1 MRPVSPRAR
10 SLSTGLVVAFSTIAA
25 LAATPASQTPAE
37 KANRPIDPT
46 RPSVERRAPGAN
58 PVLEPGIRTW
68 GVGAVR
74 LVQDAEA
81 QMAAA
86 PVGDNSSAQISAL
99 LGVTRKLSGSPMAG
113 KVSAFRVSPN
123 GTTAVFIADK
133 DTAGISEL
141 YSVPV
146 DGSSAPTKI
155 SAGLTFAAG
164 KVGVS
169 AFQISPDSARV
180 VFLADPA
187 TAAGVNEIFSAPM
200 NGSSAPVKLNA
211 AGAAPVTGFGITP
224 DSAWTVF
231 FGVDT
236 ASGSGA
242 VELYRAAIGTASS
255 AVQISDVG
263 QGNAAGDV
271 VAASFSPDSDWVVY
285 AGDGLA
291 DNVFQMYSVPIAAAG
306 PGSDIQLSAALG
318 SVGLVRIS
326 ADSTRV
332 VHTSDANVLGKMDV
346 FSTPIGGGTRTR
358 LNPSMAGDGVT
369 AIEINPAGTRVAYL
383 ADQTTAGVN
392 EVYSAQ
398 MLVAGSGARLN
409 TPMVSPQYADT
420 LNISPDG
427 TTVVYEADQTTPGTY
442 ELYRVPIDAS
452 AGPSMLHDLAAPD
465 DVGYFQ
471 GLGIPVIGKR
481 AVYPVFGIAVNLF
494 SVPFD
499 GSALFVQINPA
510 LAAGDQL
517 FNAFLPSGSKRL
529 MAYGAGPSSG
539 SITRKVVSAP
549 IRADLPVEQ
558 VNVTATGTAGVL
570 GYEISPDEKY
580 AVYLQDQ
587 DTSGKP
593 ELYCR
598 ELDSDADMV
607 INAADNCPYIANQNQ
622 GSVIFPATVTALNNT
637 TFTWGVALDARFVRG
652 PLYTLPPY
660 GTNLSG
666 TLVEAVGFLD
676 AGVPATGTGWYYMFA
691 VDCPGRSY
699 QTSPGAEPGRDLATF
714 P

>member
-1 MRPVSPRAR
+1 MRPMKSCAR
-10 SLSTGLVVAFSTIAA
+10 SLSAGLILALATIAP
-25 LAATPASQTPAE
+25 LAATPAGQPPAE
-37 KANRPIDPT
+37 AANRPIDRT
-46 RPSVERRAPGAN
+46 RPPVEPRLHGAA
-58 PVLEPGIRTW
+58 PVLERGIRTW

-74 LVQDAEA
+74 LELGSEA
-81 QMAAA
+81 QPAVL
-86 PVGDNSSAQISAL
+86 PVEDGSSAPIPAL

-113 KVSAFRVSPN
+113 HVSAFRVSPN

-133 DTAGISEL
+133 DTAGVPEL

-164 KVGVS
+164 KAGVS
-169 AFQISPDSARV
+169 SFQIGPDSARV

-187 TAAGVNEIFSAPM
+187 TAAGVNEIFSAPL

-211 AGAAPVTGFGITP
+211 TGAAPVTGFGITP
-224 DSAWTVF
+224 NSAWTIF

-236 ASGSGA
+236 STASGA

-263 QGNAAGDV
+263 QGNPAGDV
-271 VAASFSPDSDWVVY
+271 VAASFSPDSARVVY
-285 AGDGLA
+285 VGDGLA
-291 DNVFQMYSVPIAAAG
+291 DNVFQTYSVPVAAVG
-306 PGSDIQLSAALG
+306 PGSDVQLSAALG

-326 ADSTRV
+326 ADSSRV
-332 VHTSDANVLGKMDV
+332 VYTSDANVLGRLEV
-346 FSTPIGGGTRTR
+346 FSIPIGGGTRTK

-369 AIEINPAGTRVAYL
+369 AIEINAAGTRVAYL

-398 MLVAGSGARLN
+398 MLVAGSGTRLS
-409 TPMVSPQYADT
+409 TPMVLPQYADT

-452 AGPSMLHDLAAPD
+452 AGPTMLHDLTAPD
-465 DVGYFQ
+465 NVGYFQ
-471 GLGIPVIGKR
+471 GLGMPMIGR
-481 AVYPVFGIAVNLF
+481 RVVYPVFGAAVNLF

-499 GSALFVQINPA
+499 GSAPFVQINPP
-510 LAAGDQL
+510 LATGDQL
-517 FNAFLPSGSKRL
+517 FNAFVPSGTKRL
-529 MAYGAGPSSG
+529 AAYGAGPSSG
-539 SITRKVVSAP
+539 AITRTVVSAP
-549 IRADLPVEQ
+549 IRADLPVEPI
-558 VNVTATGTAGVL
+558 NVTAGGTAGVL

-593 ELYCR
+593 ELYSH
-598 ELDSDADMV
+598 ELDSDADTV
-607 INAADNCPYIANQNQ
+607 INAADNCPFVANQNQ
-622 GSVIFPATVTALNNT
+622 ASVIFPATVTTPNNT
-637 TFTWGVALDARFVRG
+637 TFAWGLPLDTRFVRG
-652 PLYTLPPY
+652 PLGALPPY

-666 TLVEAVGFLD
+666 TLVEAAGYVD
-676 AGVPATGTGWYYMFA
+676 AGVPAVGTGWYYMFA
-691 VDCPGRSY
+691 IDCPGRSY
-699 QTSPGAEPGRDLATF
+699 QTAPGAEPGRDLAAY

>member
-1 MRPVSPRAR
+1 MRPVNTRAR
-10 SLSTGLVVAFSTIAA
+10 SLSAGLILILSTIAA
-25 LAATPASQTPAE
+25 LAATPASQTPADR
-37 KANRPIDPT
+37 ANRPIDRT
-46 RPSVERRAPGAN
+46 RPPVERREPGAT
-58 PVLEPGIRTW
+58 PVLERGIRTW
-68 GVGAVR
+68 GIGAVR
-74 LVQDAEA
+74 LEQGTQA
-81 QMAAA
+81 QTAAA
-86 PVGDNSSAQISAL
+86 PVESDSSAQVAAL

-133 DTAGISEL
+133 DTASISEL

-146 DGSSAPTKI
+146 DGSSVPTKI

-187 TAAGVNEIFSAPM
+187 TASGVNELFSAPM

-211 AGAAPVTGFGITP
+211 TGAAPVTGFGITP
-224 DSAWTVF
+224 NSAWAVF

-236 ASGSGA
+236 SSASGA

-263 QGNAAGDV
+263 QGNTAGDV
-271 VAASFSPDSDWVVY
+271 VAASFSPDSVWVVY

-318 SVGLVRIS
+318 SVGLGRIS
-326 ADSTRV
+326 ADSGRV
-332 VHTSDANVLGKMDV
+332 VYTSDTNVLGRMEV
-346 FSTPIGGGTRTR
+346 FSTPIGGGARIQ

-369 AIEINPAGTRVAYL
+369 DIEINPAGTRVAYL

-392 EVYSAQ
+392 EVYNAQ
-398 MLVAGSGARLN
+398 MLVAGSGARLS

-420 LNISPDG
+420 LNIGPDG

-442 ELYRVPIDAS
+442 MLYRVPIDAS
-452 AGPSMLHDLAAPD
+452 TGPSTLHGLAAPD
-465 DVGYFQ
+465 DVGYFE
-471 GLGIPVIGKR
+471 GLGTPIIGKR
-481 AVYPVFGIAVNLF
+481 VVYPVFGAALNLF

-499 GSALFVQINPA
+499 GSAPFVQINPPF
-510 LAAGDQL
+510 AAGDQL
-517 FNAFLPSGSKRL
+517 FNAFLPSGAKRL

-558 VNVTATGTAGVL
+558 VNITATGTTGVL
-570 GYEISPDEKY
+570 GYELSPDEKY

-593 ELYCR
+593 ELYSR
-598 ELDSDADMV
+598 DLDSDADTV
-607 INAADNCPYIANQNQ
+607 SNAADNCPYISNQNQ
-622 GSVIFPATVTALNNT
+622 GSVIFPATVTTPNIT
-637 TFTWGVALDARFVRG
+637 TFAWGQPLDVRFVRG
-652 PLYTLPPY
+652 PLSTLPPY
-660 GTNLSG
+660 QTNLSG
-666 TLVEAVGFLD
+666 TLVEAVGYVD
-676 AGVPATGTGWYYMFA
+676 AGVPAPGTGWYYMFA

>member
-1 MRPVSPRAR
+1 MYRVNLRTR
-10 SLSTGLVVAFSTIAA
+10 SLSAGLVLTFSIIAA
-25 LAATPASQTPAE
+25 LAGTPASQAPAE
-37 KANRPIDPT
+37 RADRPIGPA
-46 RPSVERRAPGAN
+46 RPSVERWAPDAST
-58 PVLEPGIRTW
+58 VLERGIKTW

-74 LVQDAEA
+74 LEQDTGA

-86 PVGDNSSAQISAL
+86 PLEEDTSGAQISA

-123 GTTAVFIADK
+123 GATAVFMADK

-146 DGSSAPTKI
+146 DGSSVPTKI
-155 SAGLTFAAG
+155 SAGLTFASG

-187 TAAGVNEIFSAPM
+187 TASGVNEIFSAPT
-200 NGSSAPVKLNA
+200 NGSSAPVKLN
-211 AGAAPVTGFGITP
+211 GPDAAPVTAFGITP
-224 DSAWTVF
+224 NSAWAVF

-236 ASGSGA
+236 SFGSGA

-271 VAASFSPDSDWVVY
+271 VAASFSPDSVWVVY

-318 SVGLVRIS
+318 SVGLLRLS
-326 ADSTRV
+326 ADSSRV
-332 VHTSDANVLGKMDV
+332 VYTGDANVLGRMDV
-346 FSTPIGGGTRTR
+346 FSTPIGGGTRIQ
-358 LNPSMAGDGVT
+358 LNPAMAGDGAT
-369 AIEINPAGTRVAYL
+369 AIEINTAGARVAYL

-398 MLVAGSGARLN
+398 MLAAGSGARLN
-409 TPMVSPQYADT
+409 TPMVSPQYADI

-427 TTVVYEADQTTPGTY
+427 TTVLYEADQTTPGTY
-442 ELYRVPIDAS
+442 ELYGVPIDGS
-452 AGPSMLHDLAAPD
+452 TGPSILHDLTAPD

-471 GLGIPVIGKR
+471 GLGIPIIGRR
-481 AVYPVFGIAVNLF
+481 AVYPVFGASVNLF
-494 SVPFD
+494 SVPFN
-499 GSALFVQINPA
+499 GSSPFVQINPA
-510 LAAGDQL
+510 FAAGDQL
-517 FNAFLPSGSKRL
+517 FSAFLPSGSKRL
-529 MAYGAGPSSG
+529 MAYGVGPSSG
-539 SITRKVVSAP
+539 AVTRKVVSAP

-558 VNVTATGTAGVL
+558 VNVTASGTAGVL
-570 GYEISPDEKY
+570 GYEISADEKY
-580 AVYLQDQ
+580 AVYLQDR

-593 ELYCR
+593 ELYSY
-598 ELDSDADMV
+598 ELDSDADTV
-607 INAADNCPYIANQNQ
+607 INAADNCPYVANQNQ
-622 GSVIFPATVTALNNT
+622 GTVIFPATVTAPSNT
-637 TFTWGVALDARFVRG
+637 TFTWGMALDARFVRG
-652 PLYTLPPY
+652 PLGAPFSYA
-660 GTNLSG
+660 TNLSG
-666 TLVEAVGFLD
+666 TLIETAGFLD
-676 AGVPATGTGWYYMFA
+676 AGVPAVGSGWYYMFA

-699 QTSPGAEPGRDLATF
+699 QTSPGAEPGRDLAAF

>member
-1 MRPVSPRAR
+1 MSRVNSRTR
-10 SLSTGLVVAFSTIAA
+10 SLSAGLGLTLSTIAA
-25 LAATPASQTPAE
+25 LASAPASQAPAE
-37 KANRPIDPT
+37 QLNRRVGQT
-46 RPSVERRAPGAN
+46 RPTVERSVPDAGGS
-58 PVLEPGIRTW
+58 LERGIRTW

-74 LVQDAEA
+74 LEQDTGA
-81 QMAAA
+81 QTTAA
-86 PVGDNSSAQISAL
+86 PVEDDSSAQISAL

-123 GTTAVFIADK
+123 GATAVFIADK
-133 DTAGISEL
+133 ETVGIPEL
-141 YSVPV
+141 YSVPI

-155 SAGLTFAAG
+155 SAGLTFAPG
-164 KVGVS
+164 KAGVS

-187 TAAGVNEIFSAPM
+187 TASGVNEIFSAPL
-200 NGSSAPVKLNA
+200 NGSSAPVKLNT
-211 AGAAPVTGFGITP
+211 AGAVPVTGFGITP
-224 DSAWTVF
+224 NSAWAVF

-236 ASGSGA
+236 SFASGA
-242 VELYRAAIGTASS
+242 AELYRAAIGTALS

-271 VAASFSPDSDWVVY
+271 LSASFSPDSAWVVY

-291 DNVFQMYSVPIAAAG
+291 DNIYQLYGVPIAAAG
-306 PGSDIQLSAALG
+306 PGSDVQLSAALG
-318 SVGLVRIS
+318 SVGLLRIS
-326 ADSTRV
+326 ADSSRV
-332 VHTSDANVLGKMDV
+332 VYTGDANALGRMEV
-346 FSTPIGGGTRTR
+346 FSTPIGGGTRIQ
-358 LNPSMAGDGVT
+358 LNPAMAGDGVS

-420 LNISPDG
+420 LNIGPDG
-427 TTVVYEADQTTPGTY
+427 TTVLYEADQTTPGTY

-452 AGPSMLHDLAAPD
+452 AGPSMLHDVAAPD

-471 GLGIPVIGKR
+471 GFGLPIVGKR
-481 AVYPVFGIAVNLF
+481 AVYPVFGASVNLF
-494 SVPFD
+494 SVPYD
-499 GSALFVQINPA
+499 GSASFVQINPA

-517 FNAFLPSGSKRL
+517 FSAFLPTGAKHL

-539 SITRKVVSAP
+539 SVARKVVAAP

-558 VNVTATGTAGVL
+558 VNVTATGTSGVL

-593 ELYCR
+593 ELYSR
-598 ELDSDADMV
+598 ELDSDADTV
-607 INAADNCPYIANQNQ
+607 INAADNCPFIANQTQ
-622 GSVIFPATVTALNNT
+622 GAMMFPATVTALSNT
-637 TFTWGVALDARFVRG
+637 TFSWGVALDVRFVRG
-652 PLYTLPPY
+652 PMKTPSPY
-660 GTNLSG
+660 QTDLTG
-666 TLVEAVGFLD
+666 TLVEATALVDASIPAVGM
-676 AGVPATGTGWYYMFA
+676 GWYYLFA

-699 QTSPGAEPGRDLATF
+699 QSSPGAEPGRDLAAF